1 MLAVG
6 GEMASRVAAFDWA
19 ATPLGPI
26 EGWPIALR
34 TTAAMVLENRF
45 PMALLWGPEL
55 RNINNDAYIPVLGSK
70 HPAALGRPT
79 VEVWSEIWPIV
90 REQLDGVLGG
100 KGATWNEHLLL
111 PIIRKGF
118 LEETYFTFSFGPV
131 RDDAGGIGGVL
142 ATCNETTVQIQDERQ
157 LQMLRALGAEGFGA
171 GSAEEA
177 CTTAA
182 RILAR
187 NNADVPFLGPRRLRG
202 RRKSVAHP
210 PPSPARGRRLA
221 AGGSGRAWAAGGGR

>member
-1 MLAVG
+1 ATARMLAVG

-26 EGWPIALR
+26 ESWPIALR
-34 TTAAMVLENRF
+34 TTVAMVLENRF

-142 ATCNETTVQIQDERQ
+142 ATCTETTVQIQDERQ

-187 NNADVPFLGPRRLRG
+187 
-202 RRKSVAHP
+202 
-210 PPSPARGRRLA
+210 
-221 AGGSGRAWAAGGGR
+221 